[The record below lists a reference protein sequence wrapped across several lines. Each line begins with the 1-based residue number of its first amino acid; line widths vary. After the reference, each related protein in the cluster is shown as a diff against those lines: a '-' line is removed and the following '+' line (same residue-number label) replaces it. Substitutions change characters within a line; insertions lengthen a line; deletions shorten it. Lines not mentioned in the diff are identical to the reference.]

1 MQDKQVHWPA
11 FVKYAGDNEL
21 TFVSDSQQ
29 WRNDVDLSG
38 YEYEQ
43 DDCMVDSVG
52 TVFTLPENNAGPIVP
67 RKGEDC
73 LSLVDVVN
81 LVREHFSS
89 NGDCCVS
96 KIAPRSISE
105 GITMLGSP
113 QN

>member
-11 FVKYAGDNEL
+11 FVKFAGDSEL
-21 TFVSDSQQ
+21 TFVSDAQQ
-29 WRNDVDLSG
+29 WSNDADLSC

-52 TVFTLPENNAGPIVP
+52 TVFTLSKSAVEPIVP
-67 RKGEDC
+67 VKGEDC
-73 LSLVDVVN
+73 LSLVEVVN

-89 NGDCCVS
+89 IGECCVS

-105 GITMLGSP
+105 GITMLGNP
-113 QN
+113 RN